1 MKKVPYLN
9 IKHTTAE
16 DDLSLLRW
24 GKASSGWSLLCRPR
38 ERSSPERGWMDP
50 VAYCCVEVSSEYES
64 PVIIW
69 PSRLMKY
76 SLKFLAETQRT

>member
-9 IKHTTAE
+9 IKHTTAK
-16 DDLSLLRW
+16 DDLLLLRW
-24 GKASSGWSLLCRPR
+24 GKASSGWSPLCRAR

-69 PSRLMKY
+69 PSPLMKY
-76 SLKFLAETQRT
+76 SLKFLGETQRN